1 MIITSKVIFFI
12 LLKKK
17 SNTSYQNYNN
27 YSFYITSVDNHTNN
41 VYKHRHKKREREQ
54 SFVIDIE
61 CIEYDSVSVFEH
73 GGERTCLSL
82 YSSQKLYCI
91 VIRISITM
99 KRL

>member
-12 LLKKK
+12 LLKKNPILRIK
-17 SNTSYQNYNN
+17 IIIIIAFILRASIITRIMYINTGTRNENENNRLLLISNISNMTQ
-27 YSFYITSVDNHTNN
+27 
-41 VYKHRHKKREREQ
+41 
-54 SFVIDIE
+54 
-61 CIEYDSVSVFEH
+61 SVFEH